1 MSNSEK
7 MTNLKSDRLDVFI
20 SKTLKILKRK
30 SNSSICIQLLS
41 KVQPKYTFIVYTKV
55 SQSYIE
61 NGNYQGFPKLSRKM
75 KILRGLE
82 FSFERGTC
90 IAVILLYAFLL
101 QLMTYN
107 VISIA
112 GHSHVKLYIFQD
124 NLKRHSLVANILVQ
138 SNQKFQI
145 IKV

>member
-41 KVQPKYTFIVYTKV
+41 KVQPKYMFIVCTKV

-61 NGNYQGFPKLSRKM
+61 NGNYQGFTKLSRKM
-75 KILRGLE
+75 EILRGLE
-82 FSFERGTC
+82 FSFERGSC

-101 QLMTYN
+101 QLMTYY

-112 GHSHVKLYIFQD
+112 GHSHIKLHIYQD
-124 NLKRHSLVANILVQ
+124 NLKRHSLVANPLVQ